1 MVKHIVTSTLVAAAI
16 GLVSPCPAAETAGL
30 DARAW
35 AEAALAREAPPQ
47 APPGPG
53 LDLRRQDYGTLR
65 LRRSVMDT
73 PLKIGQEQYTHG
85 LGTHAASEI
94 IVRLPKPGRTFEA
107 RVGVDNNYDTA
118 GKRGSV
124 IFAVDVAGKEA
135 FRSDIRRGGAP
146 PLAVKVDLAGAGEFT
161 LRVLDDGDGYE
172 YDQADWAEASVM
184 TDSGERIWLDEL
196 AMIAKGSGLSTAI
209 PFSFVYGGKHSAD
222 LLGSWK
228 PAQANPPAE
237 AGRQHRSVTW
247 TDPATGLEV
256 TAEATL
262 FPDFPSAVEWVL
274 FFKNTGA
281 ADTPILENILPLDL
295 RIAVPEKG
303 GVALHHAKGSTC
315 AADDFL
321 PIDQA
326 VPPDGKVD
334 LAPGGGRSSN
344 GQLPFFNLQWQG
356 GGLVGAV
363 GWSGQWSMHLHR
375 VGAANVLVQAGQQK
389 THLVLHAG
397 ETIRTPR
404 MLLVNWSGDDP
415 LRGHNLL
422 RRLML
427 AHYVPHLAGE
437 PVVPPI
443 THNGWFTFN
452 SGNEVTEAN
461 QLELIRAMAPTGVE
475 VYWLDAGWFE
485 GGWPSGVGSWSPRAD
500 AFPKGLAPLAEAA
513 HKAGM
518 KFVVWFEPE
527 RVHPASRIARE
538 HPAFVLRAGGGD
550 GLFNLGDPEARQW
563 LTDHLAGFL
572 EKSGIDIYRNDFN
585 IDPLPFWQ
593 AADKPD
599 RQGMAEIRYVE
610 GLYRM
615 WDDLRRRRPGLWIDN
630 CASGGR
636 RIDLETC
643 TRSLPLWRSDTQCC
657 GRAETIQDQVQT
669 AGLSLY
675 VPLHAAG
682 CWGLDPYV
690 FRSVATTGTN
700 LCMDP
705 RPATFPAREAKAAIA
720 EAKALR
726 PYYLGDYYP
735 LLPITQSSRDWC
747 GWQFDRP
754 EAGGG
759 LACFFRRQSSP
770 YVAVEASLRGLDP
783 AATYEVTLAETY
795 EPKETK
801 KMSGKDLAR
810 LRIEIGS
817 APGSV
822 LVTYRKMPG

>member
-1 MVKHIVTSTLVAAAI
+1 MMKLTAAFCLALGAL
-16 GLVSPCPAAETAGL
+16 GLWSACPAAESAGL

-35 AEAALAREAPPQ
+35 ADAAIAGEEPPQ
-47 APPGPG
+47 APPAPG

-65 LRRSVMDT
+65 MKRSVMDT
-73 PLKIGQEQYTHG
+73 PLKIGQKPYTHG

-107 RVGVDNNYDTA
+107 EVGVDNNYDTA
-118 GKRGSV
+118 GTRGSV
-124 IFAVDVAGKEA
+124 IFAVEVAGKEV

-146 PLAVKVDLAGAGEFT
+146 PVAVKVDLAGAREFT
-161 LRVLDDGDGYE
+161 LRVLDDGDGYA
-172 YDQADWAEASVM
+172 YDQADWAEANVM
-184 TDSGERIWLDEL
+184 TESGERIWLDEMAL
-196 AMIAKGSGLSTAI
+196 VTKGTGLSTAI
-209 PFSFVYGGKHSAD
+209 PFSFVYGGKASAD

-228 PAQANPPAE
+228 RTQAKPPAE
-237 AGRQHRSVTW
+237 GGRERRTAAW

-262 FPDFPSAVEWVL
+262 FPAFPSAVEWVL
-274 FFKNTGA
+274 YFKNTGTG
-281 ADTPILENILPLDL
+281 DTPMIENILPLDL
-295 RIAVPEKG
+295 RVAVPEKG
-303 GVALHHAKGSTC
+303 SVVLHHAKGSTC
-315 AADDFL
+315 APDDFL
-321 PIDQA
+321 PIDQP
-326 VPPDGKVD
+326 VPPDAKID

-356 GGLVGAV
+356 GGLVGAI

-375 VGAANVLVQAGQQK
+375 VGAANIVVQAGQQK
-389 THLVLHAG
+389 THLVLHPG
-397 ETIRTPR
+397 EAIRTPR

-415 LRGHNLL
+415 MRGHNLL

-427 AHYVPHLAGE
+427 AHYVPRLDGQ
-437 PVVPPI
+437 PVLPPV

-485 GGWPSGVGSWSPRAD
+485 GGWPSGVGSWMPRTD
-500 AFPKGLAPLAEAA
+500 AFPKGLAPLGEAA

-518 KFVVWFEPE
+518 KFIVWFEPE
-527 RVHPASRIARE
+527 RVHPASRIGKE

-563 LTDHLAGFL
+563 LTDYLAGFF

-593 AADKPD
+593 AADKTD

-615 WDDLRRRRPGLWIDN
+615 WDDLRKRRPGLWIDN

-643 TRSLPLWRSDTQCC
+643 SRSLPLWRSDTQCC
-657 GRAETIQDQVQT
+657 GHAEPIQDQVQT

-675 VPLHAAG
+675 VPLHSAG
-682 CWGLDPYV
+682 CWSFDPYV

-705 RPATFPAREAKAAIA
+705 RPADYPARDAKAAIA

-726 PYYLGDYYP
+726 PHYLGDYYP
-735 LLPITQSSRDWC
+735 LLAITTSDRDWC
-747 GWQFDRP
+747 AWQMDRP

-759 LACFFRRQSSP
+759 FACFFRRPKSP
-770 YVAVEASLRGLDP
+770 YAAVEASLRGLDP
-783 AATYEVTLAETY
+783 AATYEVTIAETY
-795 EPKETK
+795 EAKEKK
-801 KMSGKDLAR
+801 KMSGRDLAR
-810 LRIEIGS
+810 LRIEITS

-822 LVTYRKMPG
+822 LVTYRKM